1 MSTQVEGEIEG
12 PKSSIV
18 EYQETEAKLAILR
31 KQYKGVLF
39 DVTTTSGDKAA
50 RVVRKQF
57 VTLRTSL
64 NEKRLELNAEDR
76 ARIESRNADAAR
88 ITAEIGKLEDPIDE
102 QIKAQETRKEAERVA
117 KIDAEIARVAEIDG
131 RIEAIR
137 RLHLRAMGK
146 TSAHA
151 RAVLAE
157 AEAASVTQE
166 VFQEKT
172 VLATEALDMALIAIR
187 GIVVE
192 RELHESEQQRLKEER
207 EELARLR
214 EAENVRVAAESAR
227 RAEEERQAKAVRDEE
242 ARRHAEQLRQQRE
255 EQERNAAAER
265 QRIADEDAR
274 IAAERAEVARQQDA
288 LREAQKPPK
297 APAPVTRAGTA
308 IKPPTASEIVAVLS
322 SHYRARPDTI
332 VDWLVSM
339 DFADAA
345 EAA

>member
-1 MSTQVEGEIEG
+1 MSTEL
-12 PKSSIV
+12 
-18 EYQETEAKLAILR
+18 ETVSKALVDINAVSAGIADLNARYAGVVYEVATTKGMDEAKTARLAVRNPRFEVERIR
-31 KQYKGVLF
+31 
-39 DVTTTSGDKAA
+39 KAA
-50 RVVRKQF
+50 KAPI
-57 VTLRTSL
+57 LAL
-64 NEKRLELNAEDR
+64 GKKLDAE
-76 ARIESRNADAAR
+76 ASRIEAALLR
-88 ITAEIGKLEDPIDE
+88 IEEPIDA
-102 QIKAQETRKEAERVA
+102 QIKAEDARKDRERQA

-157 AEAASVTQE
+157 AEASEVKQD

-172 VLATEALDMALIAIR
+172 AIATEALEMALIAIR

-214 EAENVRVAAESAR
+214 EAENVRLAAEAAR
-227 RAEEERQAKAVRDEE
+227 RDEEERQAKAVRDEE
-242 ARRHAEQLRQQRE
+242 TRRHAEQLRQQRE
-255 EQERNAAAER
+255 EQERSASSER

-288 LREAQKPPK
+288 LREAQKPQK
-297 APAPVTRAGTA
+297 APAPLTRAGTA
-308 IKPPTASEIVAVLS
+308 IKPPTASEIVNVLS
-322 SHYRARPDTI
+322 THYRARPDT
-332 VDWLVSM
+332 VVEWLLET
-339 DFADAA
+339 DFSDAA